1 MRFQEYDVVRITR
14 LLTPS
19 RENSG
24 TEAVRRQP
32 QVGDV
37 GTIVYVLH
45 DAGTDSKYV
54 VERVNE
60 KGMTVW
66 LCDFDHKELDLQ
78 T

>member
-1 MRFQEYDVVRITR
+1 MQEYDVVRSTR

-24 TEAVRRQP
+24 TETVMRQP

-54 VERVNE
+54 VECGDE
-60 KGMTVW
+60 DGMTVW
-66 LCDFDHKELDLQ
+66 FRDFNHNELRLQ
-78 T
+78 K